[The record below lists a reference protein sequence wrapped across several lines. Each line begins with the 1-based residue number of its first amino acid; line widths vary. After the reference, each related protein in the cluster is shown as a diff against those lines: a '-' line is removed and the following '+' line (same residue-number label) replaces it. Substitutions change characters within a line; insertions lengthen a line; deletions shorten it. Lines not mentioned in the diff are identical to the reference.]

1 LAAKP
6 KLIDFE
12 VEEEPWNKYEISDQT
27 ILKTRY
33 ILKTVTR
40 SMVNGKNNYSGD
52 GIPLTI
58 IMVPGKLKG
67 QPDTKKYSPKDIQA
81 SIDKPDMKFRISH
94 EDWNEYRLDDG
105 ATIRMKST
113 LTNISRTKL
122 FDAKGDPIY
131 YVLTNMMIQ
140 VKEPNIGK

>member
-1 LAAKP
+1 MAAKP
-6 KLIDFE
+6 KFIDFE
-12 VEEEPWNKYEISDQT
+12 VEEEPWNKYEINDET

-52 GIPLTI
+52 GIPLMV

-67 QPDTKKYSPKDIQA
+67 QPDTKKYSPKEIQA
-81 SIDKPDMKFRISH
+81 KIDKPDMRFRISH

-113 LTNISRTKL
+113 LTSISRTTL
-122 FDAKGDPIY
+122 RDGSGDPIY
-131 YVLTNMMIQ
+131 SVNTNMIIQ
-140 VKEPNIGK
+140 VKEHNITK